1 MTNNENIQ
9 NPDNINTKL
18 LETIKKEL
26 EKDELKKII
35 DSLDFYFSEEDLT
48 AFDLI
53 KDLKKEDLE
62 NLQNEFGNT
71 TKVKEF
77 VAEKKKNNN
86 NKTLI
91 ETLDKINKFVSYC
104 DLHALGTDSNGKE
117 FQEDGKKYIANAF
130 VRQHIWVKSIITYLL
145 NNKEGKNQNEEQRFK
160 NVTYSVQNAIKYF
173 EKPEKRFPIL
183 SKDHR
188 EKISL
193 HYLKG
198 KLEDDQFDENLKKY
212 FDNKITNIQCDKNRT
227 HVYTRIIYSQRK
239 EWSNEI
245 DTSFLENNRNIILT
259 GAPGTGKTYLAQ
271 KMAKK
276 LTNTKSD
283 DKENPQIKMVQF
295 HPSYDYTDFVEGLR
309 PVKGTGNKGV
319 DFELKD
325 GVFKQFC
332 IKALNN
338 PDKPFVFV
346 IDEINRG
353 EMSKI
358 FGELF
363 FSIDPDYR
371 GKQGAV
377 QTQYA
382 NMVKWGNQFDRNLDN
397 GKKGQ
402 FFVPKKVYIIGT
414 MNDIDRSVE
423 SMDFAFRRRFAF
435 MEVAAEDSM
444 GMLGQLGTKAN
455 DARKAMIAL
464 NEALV
469 SPEKGGLTYSYQ
481 IGGSYFLKLKPQKD
495 NDVFISFEELW
506 DFYLK
511 GTLYEYFRGEPDAE
525 KKMTILKKA
534 YDDALKSKTNTGKK
548 GQDTPPKEESV
559 TQNETTPTD

>member
-212 FDNKITNIQCDKNRT
+212 FDNNKITNIQCDKNRT

-309 PVKGTGNKGV
+309 PKTDDNGNIG
-319 DFELKD
+319 FERKD
-325 GVFKQFC
+325 GVFKKFC
-332 IKALNN
+332 KKAAKDEN
-338 PDKPFVFV
+338 KKYVFI

-353 EMSKI
+353 EISKI

-363 FSIDPDYR
+363 FSIDPGYR
-371 GKQGAV
+371 GTKGKV
-377 QTQYA
+377 DTQY
-382 NMVKWGNQFDRNLDN
+382 QNLLEGTNDEFKD
-397 GKKGQ
+397 G
-402 FFVPKKVYIIGT
+402 FYVPENVYIIGT

-435 MEVAAEDSM
+435 KEIKADDTKDDILYILDENENVAINAMEAINE
-444 GMLGQLGTKAN
+444 K
-455 DARKAMIAL
+455 L
-464 NEALV
+464 NEL
-469 SPEKGGLTYSYQ
+469 GLSDSYH
-481 IGGSYFLKLKPQKD
+481 IGAAYFTKIENYDKQSK
-495 NDVFISFEELW
+495 NKWNSLW
-506 DFYLK
+506 KYHLE
-511 GTLYEYFRGEPDAE
+511 GTLFEYFRGEPNASE
-525 KKMTILKKA
+525 NIK
-534 YDDALKSKTNTGKK
+534 ALKDVYNKAV
-548 GQDTPPKEESV
+548 Q
-559 TQNETTPTD
+559 ETKS